1 MRTRTHRRTAHRP
14 ALRGLAAAVSAALV
28 GGLGLAASPA
38 AAAPGEQS
46 LFTVLDADG
55 DRFDRTWGDFDIL
68 DRAVRTVLD
77 AKPGSPVGLLAQ
89 GDQTLTAF
97 APTDGAFRRL
107 VADVAGSTPA
117 TERATFDAIA
127 ATYDVDT
134 IEAVLLYHVVP
145 GAKVNY
151 KTARNADGVR
161 LEPAAGPH
169 VVVNVR
175 GGEVFLRDADRD
187 DPNPQVLRSLKN
199 VNAGNLQIAHG
210 INRVLRP
217 LDLP

>member
-1 MRTRTHRRTAHRP
+1 MRKHRTSRSTLRAVAVATAT
-14 ALRGLAAAVSAALV
+14 ALV
-28 GGLGLAASPA
+28 GGLGLAAAPA
-38 AAAPGEQS
+38 SAAPGDQS
-46 LFTVLDADG
+46 LFEVLDADG
-55 DRFDRTWGDFDIL
+55 DRFDKNWRDFDIL

-89 GDQTLTAF
+89 GDQSLTAF

-107 VADVAGSTPA
+107 VADVAGSKPRN
-117 TERATFDAIA
+117 ERATFNAIA

-145 GAKVNY
+145 GPKINY
-151 KTARNADGVR
+151 KTARNADGAR

-169 VVVNVR
+169 IVVKVR

-187 DPNPQVLRSLKN
+187 DPNPQVIRALKN
-199 VNAGNLQIAHG
+199 INAGNLQLAHG

>member
-1 MRTRTHRRTAHRP
+1 MRGTIMSKRTVRT
-14 ALRGLAAAVSAALV
+14 LAAATAASLAA
-28 GGLGLAASPA
+28 GLGLATTPA
-38 AAAPGEQS
+38 AAAPGNQS

-55 DRFDRTWGDFDIL
+55 DRFDRNWRDFDIL

-107 VADVAGSTPA
+107 VADLTGSKPA
-117 TERATFDAIA
+117 TERATFNAIA
-127 ATYDVDT
+127 STFDVDT
-134 IEAVLLYHVVP
+134 IEAVLFYHVVP
-145 GAKVNY
+145 GSKINY
-151 KTARNADGVR
+151 KAARNANGAR

-169 VVVNVR
+169 IVVNVR

-187 DPNPQVLRSLKN
+187 AANPKVIRGLRN
-199 VNAGNLQIAHG
+199 INAGNLQIAHG

-217 LDLP
+217 IDLP

>member
-1 MRTRTHRRTAHRP
+1 MKARTA
-14 ALRGLAAAVSAALV
+14 LRSLAVATATALV
-28 GGLGLAASPA
+28 GGVGLAATPA
-38 AAAPGEQS
+38 AAAPGDQS

-55 DRFDRTWGDFDIL
+55 DRFDRNWGDFDIL

-77 AKPGSPVGLLAQ
+77 AKPGSPVGVLAQ

-97 APTDGAFRRL
+97 APTDSAFRRL
-107 VADVAGSTPA
+107 VADVAGSKPA
-117 TERATFDAIA
+117 TERATFNAIA
-127 ATYDVDT
+127 GAYDVDT

-145 GAKVNY
+145 GAKINY
-151 KTARNADGVR
+151 KTARNADGAR

-169 VVVNVR
+169 IVVNVR

-187 DPNPQVLRSLKN
+187 DPNPQVIRGLKN
-199 VNAGNLQIAHG
+199 INAGNLQIAHG

-217 LDLP
+217 LDL